1 MVREKHEQIDIFE
14 SMLPMGDIVLDPVLQ
29 HIDELLDQA
38 PEILEEIKAIFQN
51 RRTNSKTCGRGS
63 HPVEVILRLIILK
76 HLKSWRLRDTIEE
89 VKYNFA
95 YRKFTRLYFEKVP
108 HYSILSRYE
117 NLIPESTIK
126 KINERLIEVAK
137 AKDVTKGYK
146 FRIDTTV
153 VEANIHHP
161 TDSSLLYD
169 GIRVINRIIQK
180 AKETKLAAG
189 ELTRNTMRQAKR
201 RLLEIVKYAQKRSE
215 EKGELI
221 KESYRS
227 LISLTKQVVKKAV
240 NLKNN
245 MTQKIAGP
253 ISIETE
259 AIIHHLTEMIDRFVP
274 RIKSVIHQ
282 ATQRVLREC
291 KVDSHEKI
299 LSLFQPKS
307 YVIRKG
313 KTRNPVEFGQVVKI
327 QEADG
332 KIITDYEILSSNS
345 GDRELLL
352 PSIEKHKELFGRPP
366 RLVATDRGFYSEELE
381 KKVAGAGVKKV
392 AMPKIGN
399 KDAQRIKHEKQPW
412 FRQGQRFRAGSEG
425 SISVLKRVYGMDR
438 CLNKREDGF
447 GSWVG
452 WRIVARNLKLIA
464 QAI

>member
-1 MVREKHEQIDIFE
+1 MVREKHEQVDIFE
-14 SMLPMGDIVLDPVLQ
+14 SMLPLGDIVLDPVLQ

-38 PEILEEIKAIFQN
+38 PEIMNEIKIIFQN
-51 RRTNSKTCGRGS
+51 RRANSKTCGRGS

-76 HLKSWRLRDTIEE
+76 HLKSWRLRDTVEE

-169 GIRVINRIIQK
+169 SIRVINRIIQR

-221 KESYRS
+221 KESYRR

-245 MTQKIAGP
+245 MVQQIAGP

-282 ATQRVLREC
+282 ATQRVLRDR
-291 KVDSHEKI
+291 KVASHEKI

-313 KTRNPVEFGQVVKI
+313 KARRPVEFGQVVKI

-381 KKVAGAGVKKV
+381 EKVASAGVKKV

-399 KDAQRIKHEKQPW
+399 KDAQRIKHEKQSW

-425 SISVLKRVYGMDR
+425 SISVLKRGYGMDR

-452 WRIVARNLKLIA
+452 WRVVARNLKLIA
-464 QAI
+464 QAV